1 MPSRLEALV
10 GTAPA
15 LLALLFAAWCGS
27 LGYGAAAV
35 PAGVGYALVLLAGA
49 LLLGRDRGAL
59 ADPWRLGFP
68 GLLLPW
74 ALAAAAGLAA
84 WASPVPRAGWVGLAL
99 LPAWLWLPAAAAR
112 CWRSEPARR
121 WGARVASLAVA
132 GVAGAALW
140 SWLAG
145 VTERPSLPVGQ
156 HLHLTVWVVLLLP
169 LAALP
174 WRERGAWRA
183 VAALAAG
190 LGVAAVLGTQT
201 LSGLLALGIEAVL
214 ALRWG
219 LAAAGDGRRRTV
231 LAAAAV
237 LALAAVGGAEMWAVF
252 RGTDPSGAARFVY
265 WRAGW
270 EGVLDRPVVGA
281 GPGAT
286 AWTLPLLLR
295 PVPGVNPASEVVGD
309 LHLLPLTV
317 AYEIGLPGALLA
329 AAAVGLFVWRRRVER
344 RGTAADPGF
353 VAADPGLAAA
363 GWAGLAGG
371 AGAALALGD
380 WRVTALPFAA
390 AVAAGAALAGGRAA
404 VPADRA
410 AAGARGRWRAV
421 APALFAAYALAAAVL
436 LTPLV
441 RAQAAYDRAALDR
454 PGRSTGERLALLD
467 RAIELD
473 PRFPLYRARRAW
485 LASEAGEPSW
495 PPDRVAVEAI
505 GAAEAAG
512 GVPALWLAAGAAAEA
527 SGEGWAAAFAYERA
541 CAADP
546 LGAFAPFGLARVGS
560 RLHETASV
568 AARALAAEP
577 RLAAALWWRGR
588 EGLLEQA
595 VVRASTAEG
604 IDEGWRE
611 ALRERVEGAL
621 AGGPPPAEAAEAA
634 GELALVL
641 DGTPEG
647 SLSLHAFRRLPWPA
661 RLAPVPV
668 GAAAAGFADLPPAVS
683 LPGTD
688 PRLFPP
694 TCTGAFV
701 PRELEATPYRNR

>member
-1 MPSRLEALV
+1 MLF
-10 GTAPA
+10 
-15 LLALLFAAWCGS
+15 ALLFAAWCGS
-27 LGYGAAAV
+27 LGDGAAAV

-49 LLLGRDRGAL
+49 LLLGRDRSAL

-99 LPAWLWLPAAAAR
+99 LPAWLWLPSAAAR
-112 CWRSEPARR
+112 CWRSEAARR
-121 WGARVASLAVA
+121 WGARAASLAVA
-132 GVAGAALW
+132 GIAGAALR
-140 SWLAG
+140 SWLG
-145 VTERPSLPVGQ
+145 GLTERPSLPVGQ
-156 HLHLTVWVVLLLP
+156 HLHLTAWIVLLLP

-183 VAALAAG
+183 VAAIAVT
-190 LGVAAVLGTQT
+190 LGAAAVLGTRT

-219 LAAAGDGRRRTV
+219 LAGAGGGRRRTV

-237 LALAAVGGAEMWAVF
+237 LAVAAVGGAEAWAVF

-270 EGVLDRPVVGA
+270 EGVVERPVVGA
-281 GPGAT
+281 GPGST

-295 PVPGVNPASEVVGD
+295 PVPGVNPPSEVVGD
-309 LHLLPLTV
+309 LHLLPLTI
-317 AYEIGLPGALLA
+317 AYEIGIPGALLA
-329 AAAVGLFVWRRRVER
+329 AAAVGLFAWRRRVER
-344 RGTAADPGF
+344 RSAAADPGLVAADPGF
-353 VAADPGLAAA
+353 VAAGLI
-363 GWAGLAGG
+363 GLAGG

-380 WRVTALPFAA
+380 WRVTALPVAA
-390 AVAAGAALAGGRAA
+390 AMAAGAALAGGRAA
-404 VPADRA
+404 VPADRDA
-410 AAGARGRWRAV
+410 AAARGRWRPA
-421 APALFAAYALAAAVL
+421 APVLFLVYALAAAAL

-441 RAQAAYDRAALDR
+441 RAQAAYDRAALDS
-454 PGRSTGERLALLD
+454 PGRSTGAVLALLD
-467 RAIELD
+467 RAVELD

-485 LASEAGEPSW
+485 LASEADEPSW
-495 PPDRVAVEAI
+495 PSERVAVEAI
-505 GAAEAAG
+505 GAAEAAR

-527 SGEGWAAAFAYERA
+527 AGEDWAAAFSYERA

-546 LGAFAPFGLARVGS
+546 LGALAPFGLARVGS
-560 RLHETASV
+560 RLHDPASV
-568 AARALAAEP
+568 AARALAADP
-577 RLAAALWWRGR
+577 RLAAALWWQGR
-588 EGLLEQA
+588 EDLLERA

-611 ALRERVEGAL
+611 ALRERVAGVL
-621 AGGPPPAEAAEAA
+621 AGGRAPEEVSA
-634 GELALVL
+634 ELALVL
-641 DGTPEG
+641 DGTPES

-661 RLAPVPV
+661 RLAPVPL
-668 GAAAAGFADLPPAVS
+668 GTAAAGFAGLPPAVS

-701 PRELEATPYRNR
+701 PRELEATPYRDR